1 MLLQI
6 KSEPAGGL
14 TYTEEAGEGA
24 MIDAMALDN
33 IPFKKPPLFS
43 SGNCV
48 LILNKD
54 KQATA
59 TSSTGP
65 KAESDTRWLGLQ
77 WKEITF
83 K

>member
-1 MLLQI
+1 
-6 KSEPAGGL
+6 
-14 TYTEEAGEGA
+14 
-24 MIDAMALDN
+24 MALDN

-48 LILNKD
+48 LMLNKD